1 MAILQQIITL
11 TQEQYTELISNQTLT
26 LANGQTYTYNENA
39 LYIVPETGSGMKS
52 GSLTYWIQNADYVP
66 AAGEI
71 IIYLPD
77 ANHSYSSIKIGDGTS
92 AVSSLSFINAGSAD
106 KLNHS
111 LTFGN
116 GTYVYDGSA
125 DVTVPVYTGGIL

>member
-11 TQEQYTELISNQTLT
+11 TQEQYIELISNQTLT

-39 LYIVPETGSGMKS
+39 LYVVPETGSGMKS
-52 GSLTYWIQNADYVP
+52 GTPDYWTQNNSYVP

-71 IIYLPD
+71 ILYLPD
-77 ANHSYSSIKIGDGTS
+77 ANHNYSSIKIGDGTTNIS
-92 AVSSLSFINAGSAD
+92 NLSFINAGSAD
-106 KLNHS
+106 KVNHT

-125 DVTVPVYTGGIL
+125 NVTVPVYTGTII